1 MRYSLLVKVKRTPL
15 QAQSLFF
22 SFLDTATMSAVQL
35 VLSLAAFGTLS
46 EASPC
51 RKSRCP
57 CDRPFHE
64 AVQPRGVRRM
74 PLRACRI
81 SAKLHSVPAF
91 LLTNA
96 NCIELARM
104 VNFADSST
112 TLFNDFQHL
121 TLTSQ
126 RPWRF
131 FFYSSAEI
139 QTSSIT
145 CQLRSTRPV
154 SCDLGENVADL
165 ASSWSLATGCHGSK
179 EIVGL
184 EALRWST
191 NCRKQKP
198 RP

>member
-1 MRYSLLVKVKRTPL
+1 
-15 QAQSLFF
+15 
-22 SFLDTATMSAVQL
+22 MSAVQL

-131 FFYSSAEI
+131 SFCSSAEI

-154 SCDLGENVADL
+154 SCDLGEDVADL
-165 ASSWSLATGCHGSK
+165 ASSSSLATGCHGSK
-179 EIVGL
+179 EIVGSPEVVNEL
-184 EALRWST
+184 QKTKTKALKMGSNVSCLLFLLFYDGFFRGV
-191 NCRKQKP
+191 
-198 RP
+198 